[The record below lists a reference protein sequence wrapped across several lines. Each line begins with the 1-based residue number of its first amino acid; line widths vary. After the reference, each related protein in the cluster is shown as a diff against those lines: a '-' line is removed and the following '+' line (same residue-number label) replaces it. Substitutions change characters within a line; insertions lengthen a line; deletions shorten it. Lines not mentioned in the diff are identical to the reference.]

1 MQDTEFFER
10 ALGLKKPW
18 RVKEVKMDVGAK
30 KVELEVE
37 CMEKTLWASESGE
50 RLQIHDWER
59 RSWRHLD
66 TMQFETRINA
76 LVPRVKYPDGHTETV
91 KVPWAEVR
99 SRWTE
104 LFECVAIEVLLAA
117 RSVSQACELLRIDWS
132 SAQRIMDRA
141 VARGLCRRSHEG
153 ITRVGL
159 DEKSFGRGQ
168 DYISVLSDLEAS
180 RVLEV
185 TPGNDTESGQRLW
198 QSIPPEQRAKVEAAA
213 MDMSAGF
220 AAATRIEAPGAEI
233 VYDKYHVSAKLNEAV
248 NAVRKQEPR
257 HLSEQGDERL
267 KGSRQ
272 LWLYDPVNLD
282 DARQESFAEL
292 AAENL
297 KTSRAWMHKEN
308 FREFWA
314 QQSRWEGEGY
324 FKQWYGGAIRSRLL
338 PIKKVAKSLK
348 EHLDGLLA
356 YFGHRITNAA
366 TEALNGRIAALKA
379 NARGF
384 RSFEHYRTR
393 ILFFLGKLDLRPT
406 PQL

>member
-1 MQDTEFFER
+1 M
-10 ALGLKKPW
+10 
-18 RVKEVKMDVGAK
+18 
-30 KVELEVE
+30 
-37 CMEKTLWASESGE
+37 
-50 RLQIHDWER
+50 
-59 RSWRHLD
+59 
-66 TMQFETRINA
+66 
-76 LVPRVKYPDGHTETV
+76 KYPDGHTETV
-91 KVPWAEVR
+91 KVPWAEAR

-104 LFECVAIEVLLAA
+104 LFECLAIEVLLAA

-132 SAQRIMDRA
+132 HSALSSWPKGSAQRIMDRA
-141 VARGLCRRSHEG
+141 VGRGLGRRSHEG

-168 DYISVLSDLEAS
+168 DYISILSDLDAS

-185 TPGNDTESGQRLW
+185 TPGNDTESGRRLW
-198 QSIPPEQRAKVEAAA
+198 QSVPQEQREKVQAAA

-248 NAVRKQEPR
+248 NAVRKKEHR
-257 HLSEQGDERL
+257 ELSEQGDERL

-282 DARQESFAEL
+282 DARQDRFAEL

-324 FKQWYGGAIRSRLL
+324 FKRWYGSAIRSRLL
-338 PIKKVAKSLK
+338 PIKKVAKSLNL
-348 EHLDGLLA
+348 E
-356 YFGHRITNAA
+356 T
-366 TEALNGRIAALKA
+366 
-379 NARGF
+379 
-384 RSFEHYRTR
+384 
-393 ILFFLGKLDLRPT
+393 
-406 PQL
+406 